1 MKNDVNERRFGDFVD
16 TAESKKSKPIHLI
29 YSPGLEIP
37 NGTII
42 GKIIGSNPKKLI
54 ELGLYEWPLSDSST
68 FIQRV
73 EADEKGQFQF
83 NNIDLSEFR
92 SA

>member
-1 MKNDVNERRFGDFVD
+1 M
-16 TAESKKSKPIHLI
+16 SKPIQLI
-29 YSPGLEIP
+29 YSTGSEIP

-42 GKIIGSNPKKLI
+42 GKIIGNNPKKLI

-68 FIQRV
+68 FIQMV

-83 NNIDLSEFR
+83 NNIDYGKYSIGDIEGTLRDMSKQIEK
-92 SA
+92 